1 MNTIPHDAQLV
12 SFNGWLAVFSLPDGT
27 TLGISIGSLRE
38 LAPEHRSY
46 EIALA
51 KVEAFIA

>member
-1 MNTIPHDAQLV
+1 MSTIPHNATLV